1 MARRQMS
8 QSWPASHGFPL
19 PAAVPGQQNAAQLA
33 SLLEEGT
40 PRGDIDL
47 DGDLDSI
54 KQPKFN
60 SVDFRIQLRI
70 VIGHDHRKCLADE
83 HGIVFIADEV
93 MVGFGRTGTMW
104 GFQHY
109 DGVLPDIVTSA
120 KGLTAAYLPLAM
132 VGVRQHIKEVGG
144 CGSE

>member
-1 MARRQMS
+1 MQHTPFGHTQCGLS
-8 QSWPASHGFPL
+8 QCGVSESGML
-19 PAAVPGQQNAAQLA
+19 QEQI
-33 SLLEEGT
+33 LLEGPQTIAAIMME
-40 PRGDIDL
+40 
-47 DGDLDSI
+47 SI
-54 KQPKFN
+54 VGAGGAHKHPAHYVQGVR
-60 SVDFRIQLRI
+60 SL
-70 VIGHDHRKCLADE
+70 CDE

-109 DGVLPDIVTSA
+109 EGVLPDIVTSA